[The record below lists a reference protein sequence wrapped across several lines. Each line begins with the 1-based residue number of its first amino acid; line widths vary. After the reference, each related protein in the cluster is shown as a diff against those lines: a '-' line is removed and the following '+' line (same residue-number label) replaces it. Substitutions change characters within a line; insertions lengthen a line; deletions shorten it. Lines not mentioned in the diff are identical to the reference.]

1 MRIDDLNRALQPP
14 EAAKTDIVG
23 SDRSKAGESSA
34 PDSNSDAAS
43 ISALAARALHPAP
56 DGESIKTNDARV
68 EMLRLQIERDEYHVS
83 AQDLAASIIDQHI
96 RD

>member
-23 SDRSKAGESSA
+23 PDRSKAGESSA

-43 ISALAARALHPAP
+43 ISALAARALHPAS
-56 DGESIKTNDARV
+56 DAESIKANDARV
-68 EMLRLQIERDEYHVS
+68 EMLRLQVERGEYNVS
-83 AQDLAASIIDQHI
+83 ARDVAASIIDQHI